1 MASLSAD
8 DQNLINLLA
17 EAAQLREQKKRKNA
31 DDHNLSNLPA
41 EERPSKALRPGRDA
55 RQKRSA
61 QVKQEELSKQR
72 VNFGRHVVLEPR
84 PCWHHCGRIYSLT
97 AQFSS

>member
-41 EERPSKALRPGRDA
+41 EA
-55 RQKRSA
+55 A
-61 QVKQEELSKQR
+61 QL
-72 VNFGRHVVLEPR
+72 
-84 PCWHHCGRIYSLT
+84 
-97 AQFSS
+97 